1 MGGITSETFLPGA
14 LRLREG
20 FRAGSGAGL
29 LAGAALL
36 AFAAIFF
43 FATTGV
49 LTRDLVGPADFLT
62 AFFVLFFSA
71 FIGHLDGKGEA
82 LHNLYIGEDYA
93 QKKRSCNGKGGP
105 QNPRLQ
111 CQAVL
116 LLKNYTQLEQFK
128 LQ

>member
-1 MGGITSETFLPGA
+1 MPVA
-14 LRLREG
+14 LSLREG

-36 AFAAIFF
+36 AFAAVVF

-49 LTRDLVGPADFLT
+49 LTRDLDGPAGFLT

-71 FIGHLDGKGEA
+71 FIRHLDGRGNA
-82 LHNLYIGEDYA
+82 LHNLYIGEHYV
-93 QKKRSCNGKGGP
+93 QKKLSCNRKCGP

-111 CQAVL
+111 CRALL